1 MNKKETFSLDNY
13 EKEDA
18 NNHLKNVVCSGNSVE
33 NTKEIN
39 EKKFK
44 IEILIKQ
51 PSDARDYCGFLKQ
64 VEMDIVEKA
73 NQAENSKEKFEREE
87 DEVNFYHDVSIRDI
101 NISEL
106 MKSGFV
112 RKDSEDQID
121 HFKNFTQQTDF

>member
-1 MNKKETFSLDNY
+1 MNKKEAFSLDNY

-33 NTKEIN
+33 NTREIN
-39 EKKFK
+39 GKKFK

-51 PSDARDYCGFLKQ
+51 PSDARDYCGCLKH

-73 NQAENSKEKFEREE
+73 NQAENAKEKFEREE
-87 DEVNFYHDVSIRDI
+87 DEVNFYHDVSLRDI

-121 HFKNFTQQTDF
+121 HFKNFPQQTDF